1 MPYIETEPGVNLFY
15 QDRGRGP
22 AIAFL
27 HGWGGSNE
35 NWNYQ
40 VMDLADRHRC
50 ITIDLRGHGRS
61 DSPFSAYDYDEHGR
75 DLRAILTK
83 LDLND
88 VTLVGWSMGG
98 AIALK
103 YVRDVGERVAR
114 LVLVGSVGPRFSQ
127 EPDQPFG
134 LPAEVLPALL
144 EAERT
149 NSPDA
154 RKGLYDACFKDLEKW
169 RNTATYFYEVSL
181 QMPTHAGY
189 RSFKAIA
196 DEDLRDGLE
205 RIRVPVHAFHGRHDA
220 TCDIRWVEW
229 ALGRIP
235 SGGEMIVFEESA
247 HTTFVEEREKF
258 SRELARVASTATAAA
273 V

>member
-15 QDRGRGP
+15 QDRGQGP
-22 AIAFL
+22 AIVFL

-40 VMDLADRHRC
+40 VMDLADRFRC
-50 ITIDLRGHGRS
+50 VTIDLRGHGRS
-61 DSPFSAYDYDEHGR
+61 DSPFSTYDYNEHGR
-75 DLRAILTK
+75 DLRAILTG
-83 LDLND
+83 LGLND
-88 VTLVGWSMGG
+88 ITLVGWSMGG

-103 YVRDVGERVAR
+103 YIRDVGERVAR
-114 LVLVGSVGPRFSQ
+114 LVLVGAAAPRFTQ

-134 LPAEVLPALL
+134 LSTDVMPALL
-144 EAERT
+144 EAERS

-154 RKGLYDACFKDLEKW
+154 RKGLYEACFKDLEKW
-169 RNTATYFYEVSL
+169 RNTANHFYQISL

-189 RSFKAIA
+189 YCFKAIV
-196 DEDLRDGLE
+196 DEDLRDGLD
-205 RIRVPVHAFHGRHDA
+205 RIRIPVHAFHGRHDA

-229 ALGRIP
+229 ALNRIP
-235 SGGEMIVFEESA
+235 SGEMVVFEESA

-258 SRELARVASTATAAA
+258 SRELARVISAVTTTA